1 MIEIVSLGRFIFS
14 CEILRQFYNGAFKN
28 EKKMQNDKSYENR
41 SCAILRILSFPNRG
55 LPLRVLMGVKKIS
68 VRIHRPRSGR
78 FADVPASLPRFC
90 ARIKEPA
97 VGSKVLQNEEI
108 RKKNHRSRCRRML
121 RRENSGP
128 CFAKKKHRF
137 HCRPVLRRKKKGQTG
152 ADVLSKVEKRS
163 KIGNRRSIG
172 P

>member
-1 MIEIVSLGRFIFS
+1 
-14 CEILRQFYNGAFKN
+14 
-28 EKKMQNDKSYENR
+28 
-41 SCAILRILSFPNRG
+41 
-55 LPLRVLMGVKKIS
+55 MGVKKIS

-128 CFAKKKHRF
+128 RFAPEKHRF
-137 HCRPVLRRKKKGQTG
+137 RCRRLQRKQQLRVCKRNGRRRTSKSWKTVKNREATEHTSAGKSKFTSQIQVPVSLRKSIVST
-152 ADVLSKVEKRS
+152 ADRCSSAKFRS
-163 KIGNRRSIG
+163 KRAQT
-172 P
+172 

>member
-1 MIEIVSLGRFIFS
+1 
-14 CEILRQFYNGAFKN
+14 
-28 EKKMQNDKSYENR
+28 
-41 SCAILRILSFPNRG
+41 
-55 LPLRVLMGVKKIS
+55 MGVKKIS

-128 CFAKKKHRF
+128 
-137 HCRPVLRRKKKGQTG
+137 RKSIVFVADVCSENNNWRVCSETG
-152 ADVLSKVEKRS
+152 ADVLAKVE
-163 KIGNRRSIG
+163 NR
-172 P
+172 